1 MKIFKLFSGF
11 TGISKTFI
19 WFSEELWKSISE
31 KTKPGNALQ
40 SIFVKSL
47 KISVINGYTRIL
59 FANFAV

>member
-31 KTKPGNALQ
+31 KPNPGNALQ
-40 SIFVKSL
+40 AIFDKSL